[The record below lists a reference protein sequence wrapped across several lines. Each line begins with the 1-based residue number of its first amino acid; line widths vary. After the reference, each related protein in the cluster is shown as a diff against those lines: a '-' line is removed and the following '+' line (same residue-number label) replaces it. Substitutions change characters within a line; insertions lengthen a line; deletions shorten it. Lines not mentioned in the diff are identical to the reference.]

1 MCSIDCM
8 SFLNSRE
15 IDRKWHFC
23 TLNTKTNLKPDHHLR
38 LSEDDEAGKYG
49 HLNELRAID
58 NLKSLDCA
66 EARPVSDIQ
75 ELTMMIVGREV
86 VLW

>member
-1 MCSIDCM
+1 MA
-8 SFLNSRE
+8 FLHTE
-15 IDRKWHFC
+15 YE
-23 TLNTKTNLKPDHHLR
+23 TNLKPDHHLR